1 MIDIEMAYKTWPRIT
16 PQSQMFNVAE
26 AYLSATF
33 NPDISNFFDLC
44 LHWMSLV
51 RGLSYLHRSVGI
63 FLGKGCGSLFC
74 HGPLHKQN

>member
-1 MIDIEMAYKTWPRIT
+1 MHDKEMAYRTWPRIT
-16 PQSQMFNVAE
+16 PQSQMFNIAE
-26 AYLSATF
+26 AF
-33 NPDISNFFDLC
+33 NPDISYFFDLC

>member
-1 MIDIEMAYKTWPRIT
+1 MIRNMACGAWPRNT
-16 PQSQMFNVAE
+16 PQSQMFYIAK
-26 AYLSATF
+26 AYLSAKF
-33 NPDISNFFDLC
+33 DPDISYLC